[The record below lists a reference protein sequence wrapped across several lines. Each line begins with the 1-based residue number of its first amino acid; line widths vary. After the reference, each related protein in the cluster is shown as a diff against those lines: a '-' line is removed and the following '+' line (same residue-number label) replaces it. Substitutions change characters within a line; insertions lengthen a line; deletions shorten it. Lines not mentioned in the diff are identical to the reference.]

1 MIIGVDLRPINTGE
15 KSGVEEYIVNLLPH
29 LFLIDRKNQYK
40 LFINSFSLPKFNF
53 KKLEKFKNIRLY
65 FFSYPNKVLNSAFTF
80 FKFPSQDQMMGGA
93 DLFFSPNLI
102 FTHLSKK
109 CRQVITFHDLSFERY
124 PEFFSLKRRLW
135 HKFIL
140 PEEAA
145 KQASGIIA
153 VSHSTAADLQELYQ
167 VPPEKIKVI
176 YSGVLGRFKPRS
188 LEDPAVAAVRR
199 KYHLPR
205 HFILYL
211 GTIEPRKNLEGLLLA
226 FGNLKKRRKGDLK
239 LVIAGR
245 PGWLYKNVYKLA
257 SQSWVSRD
265 IIFTGF
271 ITDQD
276 KPYLY
281 NLADVFVYPSFY
293 EGFGFPPL
301 EAMASGAPI
310 ISSHI
315 SSLPEVVGHAGILID
330 PYNINEIKAAMEQTL
345 DNQDLKQALI
355 EKGKRQAKNFNWP
368 TTARQTLDFFE
379 AIMHS

>member
-15 KSGVEEYIVNLLPH
+15 KSGVEEYIVNLLAH
-29 LFLIDRKNQYK
+29 LFLIDQKNQYK
-40 LFINSFSLPKFNF
+40 LFINSFSPPKLNF
-53 KKLEKFKNIRLY
+53 GKLSKFKNARLY
-65 FFSYPNKVLNSAFTF
+65 FFSYPNKALNSAFTF
-80 FKFPSQDQMMGGA
+80 LKFPCLDRMLGGV

-102 FTHLSKK
+102 FTHLSRN

-135 HKFIL
+135 HKLIL
-140 PEEAA
+140 PREAA
-145 KQASGIIA
+145 SEASGIIA
-153 VSHSTAADLQELYQ
+153 ASCSTAADLQELYQ
-167 VPPEKIKVI
+167 APPEKIKVI
-176 YSGVLGRFKPRS
+176 YSGVLNKFKPRPKNDS
-188 LEDPAVAAVRR
+188 DVSAVRR
-199 KYHLPR
+199 KYNLPR
-205 HFILYL
+205 RFILYL

-226 FGNLKKRRKGDLK
+226 FANLKKWQKGDLK

-257 SQSWVSRD
+257 SQSGVSRD

-281 NLADVFVYPSFY
+281 NLADVFAYPSFY

-301 EAMASGAPI
+301 EAMASGVPV

-315 SSLPEVVGHAGILID
+315 SSLPEVVSRAGILID
-330 PYNINEIKAAMEQTL
+330 PYNINEITL
-345 DNQDLKQALI
+345 ALKQVLGDQALKQALI
-355 EKGKRQAKNFNWP
+355 EKGKQQAKNFNWLA
-368 TTARQTLDFFE
+368 TARQTLDFFE
-379 AIMHS
+379 EILR